1 MNKTILIG
9 RLTKDP
15 DVKYINGDTA
25 VASFTLA
32 VDRRFKNKDGNKE
45 ADFISCVAWNKT
57 AELIEKYI
65 SKGSQIAISGRI
77 QTRNYEATDGTRR
90 YVTEVIAEEV
100 QFIDTNRK
108 TAENQSDS
116 FMGEPMDGFEEVE
129 ELELPFL

>member
-9 RLTKDP
+9 KLTKDP

-45 ADFISCVAWNKT
+45 ADFINCVAWNKT

-77 QTRNYEATDGTRR
+77 QTRNYEASDGTRR
-90 YVTEVIAEEV
+90 YITEVVAEEV

-116 FMGEPMDGFEEVE
+116 ATDEPMEGFEEID
-129 ELELPFL
+129 LDLPF